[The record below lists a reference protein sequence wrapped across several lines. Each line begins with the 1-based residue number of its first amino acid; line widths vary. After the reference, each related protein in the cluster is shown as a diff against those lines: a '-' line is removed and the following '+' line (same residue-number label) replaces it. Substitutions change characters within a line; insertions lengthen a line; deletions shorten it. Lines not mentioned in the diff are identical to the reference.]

1 MAGFTKL
8 CRPSL
13 LHKALFRRV
22 ALLKR
27 HFFTKNDTLLLY
39 ANNGPMEALR
49 IVWINAD
56 AAFFAVLS
64 D

>member
-1 MAGFTKL
+1 MKNKKIIF
-8 CRPSL
+8 SL
-13 LHKALFRRV
+13 LS
-22 ALLKR
+22 
-27 HFFTKNDTLLLY
+27 LLLY
-39 ANNGPMEALR
+39 ANRGPMEALR